1 MTTRNDIE
9 RVLWKA
15 CDSFRGKIDSSRYKD
30 YILSML
36 FVKYLSD
43 VTLERRALYME
54 QYDGDERRVER
65 AMSRE
70 RFSLDRE
77 STFDYLYE
85 NRTDTEIGQKI
96 NVALSHI
103 EDHNSGKLR
112 NVFRAIDFNSQ
123 VDFGDVR
130 EKNATLRN
138 LLEDFHDLDL
148 RPGQLGSAD
157 IIGDA
162 YEYMIAN
169 FASDA
174 GKKGGEFF
182 TPSQVSELVASL
194 VKPQENDRI
203 YDPTCGSGGLLLKA
217 YKKVPS
223 GKVAV
228 YGQELNAQTWA
239 LCTMNMFLH
248 GVDDARIWQG
258 DTLSNPQ
265 NLEDDK
271 LMKFQVVVANPPFS
285 LDKWD
290 SGFLSKAGPDEK
302 GKKPEK
308 MTAALDEHH
317 RFDWGVPP
325 SSKGDYAFVLHMLNS
340 LDAENGRMAVVLPHG
355 VLFRGASEGKIRK
368 QLIEM
373 NLLDAVIGLP
383 ANLFYGTG
391 IPACILVFKKGRTRD
406 DVLFI
411 DASGEGSPAPVRKEK
426 KKAHRGLVWVLVLVT
441 GAAIAAGSLLLLHT
455 RQEKQAQL
463 AAAQQAQVQEQQ
475 NQYEALMEQGTQLCE
490 TDPEQA
496 LGCFEQAQALYPEES
511 APYISY
517 AYALYCAQDYERCIS
532 YIEDELGLGKAYDIE
547 AQSQLS
553 EILGAAYFECDDYAA
568 AASFFRLST
577 AGGDITVNA
586 QRDYAV
592 SLGRLG
598 DIDAADEILS
608 QMYAAGA
615 SGDVTDYVQAEIDY
629 AKTAIARR
637 WSGREAPRSETPR
650 QRPSRFWRTGSKPTA
665 CAMTRRSGRCWRW
678 PISRRTTPTP
688 PFRRATCARP
698 GSASTACWSLA

>member
-1 MTTRNDIE
+1 MTTRKEIE
-9 RVLWKA
+9 NVLWSA

-43 VTLERRALYME
+43 VSKEKREEYIQ
-54 QYDGDERRVER
+54 QYEGDMRRVER

-70 RFSLDRE
+70 RFSMDE
-77 STFDYLYE
+77 QSTFDYLYE
-85 NRTDTEIGQKI
+85 NRNDPEIGQKI
-96 NVALSHI
+96 NVALNHI
-103 EDHNSGKLR
+103 EEHNSGKLR

-123 VDFGDVR
+123 VDFGEPK

-138 LLEDFHDLDL
+138 LLEDFHKVDL
-148 RPGQLGSAD
+148 RPSQLGTAD

-162 YEYMIAN
+162 YEYMIAM

-194 VKPQENDRI
+194 VQPEENDRI

-223 GKVAV
+223 GKVAI
-228 YGQELNAQTWA
+228 YGQEKNQQTWA

-248 GVDDARIWQG
+248 GIDDARIWQG

-290 SGFLSKAGPDEK
+290 SGFLAEAEADSK
-302 GKKPEK
+302 GKKK
-308 MTAALDEHH
+308 MTAELDPYH

-325 SSKGDYAFVLHMLNS
+325 ASKGDYAFVLHMLAS

-355 VLFRGASEGKIRK
+355 VLFRGASEGKIRR
-368 QLIEM
+368 QLIEV

-391 IPACILVFKKGRTRD
+391 IPACILVFKKNRTRR

-411 DASGEGSPAPVRKEK
+411 DASGDDNYEKGKNQNVLRATDIARIVNAYEARQNEDKYSYVASFDEIKENDFNLNIPRYVDTFEGEE
-426 KKAHRGLVWVLVLVT
+426 LVDIDEVQRN
-441 GAAIAAGSLLLLHT
+441 IAGIEAELE
-455 RQEKQAQL
+455 QVQAQMKKYM
-463 AAAQQAQVQEQQ
+463 A
-475 NQYEALMEQGTQLCE
+475 
-490 TDPEQA
+490 
-496 LGCFEQAQALYPEES
+496 
-511 APYISY
+511 
-517 AYALYCAQDYERCIS
+517 
-532 YIEDELGLGKAYDIE
+532 ELGL
-547 AQSQLS
+547 
-553 EILGAAYFECDDYAA
+553 
-568 AASFFRLST
+568 
-577 AGGDITVNA
+577 
-586 QRDYAV
+586 
-592 SLGRLG
+592 
-598 DIDAADEILS
+598 
-608 QMYAAGA
+608 
-615 SGDVTDYVQAEIDY
+615 
-629 AKTAIARR
+629 
-637 WSGREAPRSETPR
+637 
-650 QRPSRFWRTGSKPTA
+650 
-665 CAMTRRSGRCWRW
+665 
-678 PISRRTTPTP
+678 
-688 PFRRATCARP
+688 
-698 GSASTACWSLA
+698 